1 MNRYVWTAA
10 AVGAGIVIGAVGFT
24 ALPLRAAPAQPD
36 VSPWVPAGATTSL
49 DLSGKPRAAA
59 WFIKGGK
66 AIVVCH
72 SQGDQAAPL
81 CTPMNILP

>member
-1 MNRYVWTAA
+1 MRKMLGFAM
-10 AVGAGIVIGAVGFT
+10 VGAAGVVIGAVGFT
-24 ALPLRAAPAQPD
+24 ALPLRAAPPQAD
-36 VSPWVPAGATTSL
+36 TSPWVPAGATTSV

-81 CTPMNILP
+81 CTPMNLLP